1 MTGRFD
7 AYVDPK
13 ARFTRPVPTG
23 VSTGHPNITA
33 GTIAARVK
41 DGQGNVYALSNNHV
55 YADVNSASIGDNVL
69 QPGPSDGGVD
79 PGDAIGTLSD
89 FEPIKFGKKQTN
101 SMDAAIALATT
112 SNLDNGTPSD
122 GYGTPNSITVAATI
136 DLAVQKYGRT
146 TGHTN
151 GQVKET
157 GITVDVCYVPA
168 GPFGCKKS
176 ARFIDQI
183 SVVDLIAGSG
193 ADTFSE
199 PGDSGSLIVTDTA
212 DVNPVGLLFAGSSA
226 RTLANRID
234 PVLSRF
240 SVTIDGGPAPQ
251 PNDPPSVAV
260 TSPTDGDEFSS
271 GATVSFAGTATDT
284 EDGDLTTSLSWT
296 SDIDGSIGSG
306 GSFSTTLSDGSHTIT
321 ASVTDSGG
329 KAGSDSVGITVGD
342 LPPDP
347 TTVTVVSVAFV
358 TEGGKNQ
365 DKHLNVTYAVKDDQQ
380 VAVSGAVVSDRLTN
394 NTTGQFWG
402 GSGAT
407 GSDGTITFGL
417 KNAPVGCYTVVVNNV
432 VAVPLG
438 WDGTT
443 PSHSP
448 LCKP

>member
-157 GITVDVCYVPA
+157 GITIDVCYVPA

-234 PVLSRF
+234 PVLAGSASRLTAVRRH
-240 SVTIDGGPAPQ
+240 SQTIRRASRSPAQ
-251 PNDPPSVAV
+251 PTV
-260 TSPTDGDEFSS
+260 TSLARER
-271 GATVSFAGTATDT
+271 
-284 EDGDLTTSLSWT
+284 
-296 SDIDGSIGSG
+296 
-306 GSFSTTLSDGSHTIT
+306 
-321 ASVTDSGG
+321 
-329 KAGSDSVGITVGD
+329 
-342 LPPDP
+342 
-347 TTVTVVSVAFV
+347 
-358 TEGGKNQ
+358 Q
-365 DKHLNVTYAVKDDQQ
+365 
-380 VAVSGAVVSDRLTN
+380 
-394 NTTGQFWG
+394 
-402 GSGAT
+402 
-407 GSDGTITFGL
+407 
-417 KNAPVGCYTVVVNNV
+417 
-432 VAVPLG
+432 
-438 WDGTT
+438 
-443 PSHSP
+443 
-448 LCKP
+448 